1 MNKKTREYGK
11 DELRKSE
18 KVNIRVTRREK
29 EVLSAIAKFN
39 NTTISVAV
47 RQIINK
53 ELGLDAY

>member
-1 MNKKTREYGK
+1 MNKKT